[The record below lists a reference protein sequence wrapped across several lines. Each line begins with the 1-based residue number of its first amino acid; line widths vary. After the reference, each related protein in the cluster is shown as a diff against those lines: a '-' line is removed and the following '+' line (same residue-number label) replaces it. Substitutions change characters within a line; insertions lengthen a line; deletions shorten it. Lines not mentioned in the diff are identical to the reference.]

1 MKFTVGRKL
10 AVSFGIVLFI
20 MVLSG
25 FIVMTQLGSIKT
37 NLNEIVNVASPTSGA
52 AYEMEINLIGTGF
65 GLLGYLE
72 DRDPE
77 HLDRIKGDIKDFQEY
92 QKIYN
97 DLSTTIKS
105 KELSV
110 QINDMF
116 DRYIKLAYIIINLE
130 DEQDQKVIKLFSNH
144 SRMDDILDDKIQ
156 AVVISDKSGSRDK
169 LVAVMEL
176 EINVNGIAKGLGEYL
191 RTHDSRYEAR
201 VMKDESDFKHFWK
214 QYKSSDLTRDEI
226 KWAEELGDLF
236 KESVGL
242 TGEIIEI
249 NKRIGQNRSEFVKVR
264 RKMDEILDEGIQ
276 EIALQ
281 KLEQADKAAVGSIK
295 ATSNIAL
302 FLLIFGVMLGAGA
315 AFFISRYV
323 TESIRRLSA
332 SAKEISKGDLTTRVE
347 IKSHDEIGEL
357 ADTFNEMA
365 EELSV
370 VKSEL
375 ESRKDILEKQVGERT
390 KELEESKIS
399 LEKSV
404 QERTEE
410 LEESKLGLE
419 EKILELE
426 NFYDAAVDRELKMEE
441 MRKRIKELE
450 E

>member
-176 EINVNGIAKGLGEYL
+176 EINVNGIAKGLGEY
-191 RTHDSRYEAR
+191 
-201 VMKDESDFKHFWK
+201 
-214 QYKSSDLTRDEI
+214 
-226 KWAEELGDLF
+226 
-236 KESVGL
+236 
-242 TGEIIEI
+242 
-249 NKRIGQNRSEFVKVR
+249 
-264 RKMDEILDEGIQ
+264 
-276 EIALQ
+276 
-281 KLEQADKAAVGSIK
+281 
-295 ATSNIAL
+295 
-302 FLLIFGVMLGAGA
+302 
-315 AFFISRYV
+315 
-323 TESIRRLSA
+323 
-332 SAKEISKGDLTTRVE
+332 
-347 IKSHDEIGEL
+347 
-357 ADTFNEMA
+357 
-365 EELSV
+365 
-370 VKSEL
+370 
-375 ESRKDILEKQVGERT
+375 
-390 KELEESKIS
+390 
-399 LEKSV
+399 
-404 QERTEE
+404 
-410 LEESKLGLE
+410 
-419 EKILELE
+419 
-426 NFYDAAVDRELKMEE
+426 
-441 MRKRIKELE
+441 
-450 E
+450 